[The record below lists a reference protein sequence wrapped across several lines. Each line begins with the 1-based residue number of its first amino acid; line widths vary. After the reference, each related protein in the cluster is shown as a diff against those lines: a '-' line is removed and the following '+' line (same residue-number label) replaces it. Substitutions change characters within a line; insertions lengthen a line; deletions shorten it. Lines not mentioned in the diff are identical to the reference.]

1 MRLRAPAVVLCA
13 VVLGLAAAAFPARV
27 VADETAS
34 LRIAGKPA
42 APVTLR
48 VLRLTPAAPGERFE
62 LELAVAALLPGVDV
76 QLEWRSSPDVAIE
89 EGVREQATREAPL
102 VLLLRGRRTATGPG
116 RVYVVARLG
125 TGDTAQRRALAVHIG
140 GQPPAPASSKPG
152 GRTPAGLRILPAE
165 VSEGPGR

>member
-1 MRLRAPAVVLCA
+1 MRLQAPWAVLCPL
-13 VVLGLAAAAFPARV
+13 VLGLAAAVLPARA
-27 VADETAS
+27 VAGESAS
-34 LRIAGKPA
+34 LRIAGKPG

-62 LELAVAALLPGVDV
+62 LELAVAALFPGVDV

-89 EGVREQATREAPL
+89 EGVREQATREGPL
-102 VLLLRGRRTATGPG
+102 VLRLRGRRTATGPG

-125 TGDTAQRRALAVHIG
+125 AGDTAQRRALAVDIG

-152 GRTPAGLRILPAE
+152 GRTAGGLRILPAE
-165 VSEGPGR
+165 VGEGSGR